1 MDNPNDPATRW
12 ISFLEHNL
20 LDIEPA
26 PNSAEAPFW
35 NACSENENL
44 KAEYNVLNHDNNTKK
59 RTREEYSS
67 GACKRDDCPSGACG
81 KACREKLRRDRL
93 NDRFME
99 LSAIL
104 EPDKPP
110 KMDKASILR
119 DAARIL
125 GQLRVEAQQ
134 LKDANHQ
141 LHETIRELKAEKN
154 ELRDEKTTLKFEKER
169 LEKQLKSVSVLPAG
183 GYVGHPATLHA
194 AYAPQ
199 NQAANYSIKTSPYA
213 DMPFPTTMSQWMPPS
228 TVDISNDHMLRPPV
242 A

>member
-1 MDNPNDPATRW
+1 MDNLNDPATRW
-12 ISFLEHNL
+12 ISFLEQDL

-26 PNSAEAPFW
+26 PNSSREASFW
-35 NACSENENL
+35 NAG
-44 KAEYNVLNHDNNTKK
+44 
-59 RTREEYSS
+59 RTREECPS
-67 GACKRDDCPSGACG
+67 GTCKRDDCPSGTCG
-81 KACREKLRRDRL
+81 KACREKMRRDRL

-104 EPDKPP
+104 EPEKPP
-110 KMDKASILR
+110 KTDKASILR

-134 LKDANHQ
+134 LKDANLQ
-141 LHETIRELKAEKN
+141 LHETIRELKTEKN
-154 ELRDEKTTLKFEKER
+154 ELRDEKTTLKCEKER
-169 LEKQLKSVSVLPAG
+169 LEKQLKSMSLLPS
-183 GYVGHPATLHA
+183 YVGHPATLHA
-194 AYAPQ
+194 PSPYAQQ
-199 NQAANYSIKTSPYA
+199 NQVANYSIKSSPYA